1 MFLQKLIFLFLFN
14 KQTNAPTSCNCKIVM
29 TKIIMALRP
38 KEQQF
43 QFTSCKS
50 AHLCSCRW
58 CPWQRST
65 RPWWQFGS
73 SWNTAK
79 KCHWNTKEWRWIT
92 EKCCWKTD
100 KCSWYKR
107 QNHKYF
113 DLSTILQTWTL
124 DVPWFSRCCVRHISV
139 AANEENDPRA
149 KYSWDIFQPKE
160 LNV

>member
-1 MFLQKLIFLFLFN
+1 
-14 KQTNAPTSCNCKIVM
+14 M

-65 RPWWQFGS
+65 RPWWQCGS

-79 KCHWNTKEWRWIT
+79 KCHWNTKDWRRIT

-100 KCSWYKR
+100 KS
-107 QNHKYF
+107 Q
-113 DLSTILQTWTL
+113 ILRSLHDIADMDL

-149 KYSWDIFQPKE
+149 KYSWHIFQPEE
-160 LNV
+160 LNVQLVKNKLEQKKETDWLLIANCYRCCLLIATEKY